1 MKKLFVAG
9 IVILSLV
16 LSQTAIAGEYTGKAM
31 KSKLATEDLE
41 GDFMTVWSQKFSE
54 EMKTW
59 SEGKIDITV
68 FPYGSLGDTRD
79 INELCQFGVIDYV
92 VTDYAWISSFV
103 PEAQVLALHYIWPRE
118 RAPEVLGWIVKN
130 GKFMAALEK
139 AFRRN
144 DLVPLG
150 IIWEDWMWITSKS
163 PINSMKDMNG
173 MKLRLMSS
181 KVLVDQWK
189 SYGASPTPMSFG
201 EVYGGLQMGLID
213 AQMNP
218 IFADYSMKFF
228 EVTDYFTQTY
238 AEAYLGI
245 PTMNKAK
252 FDALP
257 KNAQEKMR
265 AFWAEA
271 TISSAKWIEE
281 RNMADMEKIKNE
293 RPVIKFTELS
303 DDKVQ
308 EFKTIAVANYDKFEA
323 IGGPDAK
330 LVKDA
335 LLNDIVEAKKAL
347 GITE

>member
-1 MKKLFVAG
+1 MKRLVALG
-9 IVILSLV
+9 IILMSLV
-16 LSQTAIAGEYTGKAM
+16 LVQTVGAGEYTGKAM
-31 KSKLATEDLE
+31 KAKLATEDLE

-54 EMKTW
+54 EMKSW
-59 SEGKIDITV
+59 SDGKIDITV

-79 INELCQFGVIDYV
+79 INELCQFGVIDFV

-118 RAPEVLGWIVKN
+118 RAPEVLAWVVKN
-130 GKFMAALEK
+130 GEFMGALEK

-163 PINSMKDMNG
+163 PINEKKDLKG

-189 SYGASPTPMSFG
+189 AYGASPTPMSFG

-228 EVTDYFTQTY
+228 EVTDFFTLTF

-257 KNAQEKMR
+257 KNAQKKMR
-265 AFWAEA
+265 EFWEEA
-271 TISSAKWIEE
+271 TISSAKWIQD
-281 RNMADMEKIKNE
+281 RNKEDMEKIKKE

-303 DDKVQ
+303 DEKIQ
-308 EFKTIAVANYDKFEA
+308 EFKTIAESNYSKFEA

-330 LVKDA
+330 RVKDT
-335 LLNDIVEAKKAL
+335 LLKDIAAAKKTL
-347 GITE
+347 GISE

>member
-1 MKKLFVAG
+1 MKKLMTA
-9 IVILSLV
+9 LLAATLTLTLV
-16 LSQTAIAGEYTGKAM
+16 CGALAGEYTGPTM

-54 EMKTW
+54 EMKAW
-59 SEGKIDITV
+59 SGGKIDIQV

-103 PEAQVLALHYIWPRE
+103 PEAQVLALHYIWPKE
-118 RAPEVLGWIVKN
+118 RAPEVLAWVVEN
-130 GKFMAALEK
+130 GKFMSALEK

-150 IIWEDWMWITSKS
+150 LIWEDWMWITSKTG
-163 PINSMKDMNG
+163 INKMADMKG

-181 KVLVDQWK
+181 KLLVDQWK
-189 SYGASPTPMSFG
+189 AYGASPTPMSFG

-218 IFADYSMKFF
+218 IFANYSMKFF
-228 EVTDYFTQTY
+228 EVTDFHTLTY

-245 PTMNKAK
+245 PTMNMAK
-252 FDALP
+252 YDALP
-257 KNAQEKMR
+257 ENAKKKMR
-265 AFWAEA
+265 EYWAKA
-271 TISSAKWIEE
+271 TIDSAKWIEE
-281 RNMADMEKIKNE
+281 RHKVDMQKIKDE
-293 RPVIKFTELS
+293 RSVIKFTELG
-303 DDKVQ
+303 DAEIA
-308 EFKTIAVANYDKFEA
+308 EFKAIAESNYEKFDA

-330 LVKDA
+330 LVREA
-335 LLNDIVEAKKAL
+335 LIEDIAKAKKAL
-347 GITE
+347 GIN

>member
-1 MKKLFVAG
+1 MNKLFAAG
-9 IVILSLV
+9 IVFLSLV
-16 LSQTAIAGEYTGKAM
+16 LVQTAVAGEYTGDAM

-54 EMKTW
+54 EMKAW
-59 SEGKIDITV
+59 SDGKIDITV

-79 INELCQFGVIDYV
+79 INELCQLGVIDYV

-103 PEAQVLALHYIWPRE
+103 PEAQVLALHYIWPKE
-118 RAPEVLGWIVKN
+118 GAPEVLAWIVKN
-130 GKFMAALEK
+130 GKFMAALEQ

-150 IIWEDWMWITSKS
+150 IIWEDWMWITSKM
-163 PINSMKDMNG
+163 PINQMNDMKG

-189 SYGASPTPMSFG
+189 AYGASPTPMSFG

-228 EVTDYFTQTY
+228 EVTDFFTLTY

-252 FDALP
+252 FDSLP
-257 KNAQEKMR
+257 KNAQDKMR
-265 AFWAEA
+265 AFWADA

-281 RNMADMEKIKNE
+281 RNKADMEKIKKE

-303 DDKVQ
+303 DEKIQ
-308 EFKTIAVANYDKFEA
+308 EFKDIAVANYASFDE

-330 LVKDA
+330 IVREA
-335 LLNDIVEAKKAL
+335 LLRDIGDAKKAL
-347 GITE
+347 GIK

>member
-1 MKKLFVAG
+1 MKRLVALG
-9 IVILSLV
+9 IILMSLV
-16 LSQTAIAGEYTGKAM
+16 LVQTVGAGEYTGKAM
-31 KSKLATEDLE
+31 KAKLATEDLE

-54 EMKTW
+54 EMKSW
-59 SEGKIDITV
+59 SDGKIDITV

-79 INELCQFGVIDYV
+79 INELCQFGVIDFV

-118 RAPEVLGWIVKN
+118 RAPEVLAWVVKN
-130 GKFMAALEK
+130 GEFMGALEK

-163 PINSMKDMNG
+163 PINEIKDLKG

-189 SYGASPTPMSFG
+189 AYGASPTPMSFG

-228 EVTDYFTQTY
+228 EVTDFFTLTF

-257 KNAQEKMR
+257 KNAQKKMR
-265 AFWAEA
+265 EFWEEA
-271 TISSAKWIEE
+271 TISSAKWIQD
-281 RNMADMEKIKNE
+281 RNREDMEKIKKE
-293 RPVIKFTELS
+293 RPVITFTELS
-303 DDKVQ
+303 DEKIQ
-308 EFKTIAVANYDKFEA
+308 EFKTIAESNYSKFEA

-330 LVKDA
+330 RVKDA
-335 LLNDIVEAKKAL
+335 LLKDIAAAKKTL
-347 GITE
+347 GISE

>member
-1 MKKLFVAG
+1 MKRLVALG
-9 IVILSLV
+9 IILMSLV
-16 LSQTAIAGEYTGKAM
+16 LVQTVGAGEYTGKAM
-31 KSKLATEDLE
+31 KAKLATEDLE

-54 EMKTW
+54 EMKSW
-59 SEGKIDITV
+59 SDGKIDITV

-79 INELCQFGVIDYV
+79 INELCQFGVIDFV

-118 RAPEVLGWIVKN
+118 RAPEVLAWVVKN
-130 GKFMAALEK
+130 GEFMGALEK

-163 PINSMKDMNG
+163 PINEIKDLKG

-189 SYGASPTPMSFG
+189 AYGASPTPMSFG

-228 EVTDYFTQTY
+228 EVTDFFTLTF

-257 KNAQEKMR
+257 KNAQKKMR
-265 AFWAEA
+265 EFWEEA
-271 TISSAKWIEE
+271 TISSAKWIQD
-281 RNMADMEKIKNE
+281 RNKEDMEKIKKE
-293 RPVIKFTELS
+293 RPVITFTELS
-303 DDKVQ
+303 DEKIQ
-308 EFKTIAVANYDKFEA
+308 EFKTIAESNYSKFEA

-330 LVKDA
+330 RVKDA
-335 LLNDIVEAKKAL
+335 LLKDIAAAKKTL
-347 GITE
+347 GISE